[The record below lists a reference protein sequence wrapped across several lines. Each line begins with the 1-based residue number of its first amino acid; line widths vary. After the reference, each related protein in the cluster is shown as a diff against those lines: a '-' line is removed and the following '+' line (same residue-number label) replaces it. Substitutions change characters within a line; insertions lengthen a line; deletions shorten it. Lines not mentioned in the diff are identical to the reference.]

1 MNLGLLEYKLDLE
14 KAGEPEIKFP
24 TFVGSQKKQRN
35 SRKASTSSSLTT
47 LKLLTVW
54 ITENYGKFLKRY
66 DTSCLTGKKPIPD
79 KLTCLLRN
87 LYMGQEAIIRT
98 RHGKMNWV
106 KIGKE
111 VHQFCMS
118 HCLFNLYAKC
128 VWVWAKSF
136 QLCLTLCDPMDCVA
150 HQAPRPM
157 GFSRQ

>member
-1 MNLGLLEYKLDLE
+1 MNLGLSEYKLNLE
-14 KAGEPEIKFP
+14 KAEEPEIKFP

-35 SRKASTSSSLTT
+35 SRKASSLLTT
-47 LKLLTVW
+47 LKPLTVW
-54 ITENYGKFLKRY
+54 ITANYGKFFKRY

-79 KLTCLLRN
+79 KLTCILRN

-111 VHQFCMS
+111 VCQFCIMS

-128 VWVWAKSF
+128 VWVCTKSL
-136 QLCLTLCDPMDCVA
+136 QLSLTLCDSMGC
-150 HQAPRPM
+150 M
-157 GFSRQ
+157 GFSRP